1 MRITLLL
8 LIAALAGCAGTGP
21 TAATKEAE
29 TIKVAMRTASVRA
42 DECVDGILQS
52 APYREVSK
60 HFTIA
65 DPTPEILADT
75 GKPTRADV
83 TALLAVHKLLTH
95 CRTQDL
101 VNLNAAHSGFVA
113 VTAKTYAESDI
124 DFGKLVRGEI
134 SWGRYGELTLERRQR
149 HLARR
154 DQAVRA
160 IGADLRSQH
169 ASEVQERQNATRA
182 LAAWTDAQRV
192 SLPTFTQCM
201 YVLAGITCTTF

>member
-1 MRITLLL
+1 MRIILLL
-8 LIAALAGCAGTGP
+8 LIAALAGCAGTGT

-29 TIKVAMRTASVRA
+29 TIKAAMRTANMRGEA
-42 DECVDGILQS
+42 CVDGILQS
-52 APYREVSK
+52 TPYRELSR
-60 HFTIA
+60 HFTL
-65 DPTPEILADT
+65 DTPTPEILADT
-75 GKPTRADV
+75 GKPTKADV
-83 TALLAVHKLLTH
+83 AALLALHKMLTD

-101 VNLNAAHSGFVA
+101 VNLNAVHSGFVA
-113 VTAKTYAESDI
+113 VNAKTYAESDI

-149 HLARR
+149 HLARW
-154 DQAVRA
+154 DQAVRT

-169 ASEVQERQNATRA
+169 ASEVQERQNARRA

-201 YVLAGITCTTF
+201 YVVAGITCTTF